1 MPDLDDIPRRRRVL
15 VLDVTQA
22 AAEVSRLVHEAR
34 DLNLPV
40 EPGVQGRAKRARPL
54 GSSSSGGAAMT
65 EPQKLTDL
73 VPVEVLTAVHT
84 AIAALE
90 IQGPA
95 ITEALRELDRAT
107 TMAWKAVNM
116 LGVTDEEW
124 ELVKREIGIERG
136 WDAAYQLV
144 STFDLPSMQPSADVT
159 ADGP

>member
-1 MPDLDDIPRRRRVL
+1 
-15 VLDVTQA
+15 
-22 AAEVSRLVHEAR
+22 
-34 DLNLPV
+34 
-40 EPGVQGRAKRARPL
+40 
-54 GSSSSGGAAMT
+54 MT
-65 EPQKLTDL
+65 EPHKLTDL

-124 ELVKREIGIERG
+124 ELVKRDIGIERG

-144 STFDLPSMQPSADVT
+144 STFDLPGVQPPADVT
-159 ADGP
+159 ADGS

>member
-1 MPDLDDIPRRRRVL
+1 
-15 VLDVTQA
+15 
-22 AAEVSRLVHEAR
+22 
-34 DLNLPV
+34 
-40 EPGVQGRAKRARPL
+40 
-54 GSSSSGGAAMT
+54 MT

-95 ITEALRELDRAT
+95 ITEALRQLDRAT

-116 LGVTDEEW
+116 LGVTDDEW
-124 ELVKREIGIERG
+124 KLVKREIGIERG

-144 STFDLPSMQPSADVT
+144 STFDLPRMQPSADVT
-159 ADGP
+159 SDGS

>member
-1 MPDLDDIPRRRRVL
+1 
-15 VLDVTQA
+15 
-22 AAEVSRLVHEAR
+22 
-34 DLNLPV
+34 
-40 EPGVQGRAKRARPL
+40 
-54 GSSSSGGAAMT
+54 MT
-65 EPQKLTDL
+65 EPHKLTDL

-124 ELVKREIGIERG
+124 GLVKRDIGIERG

-144 STFDLPSMQPSADVT
+144 STFDLPNLQPPADVT